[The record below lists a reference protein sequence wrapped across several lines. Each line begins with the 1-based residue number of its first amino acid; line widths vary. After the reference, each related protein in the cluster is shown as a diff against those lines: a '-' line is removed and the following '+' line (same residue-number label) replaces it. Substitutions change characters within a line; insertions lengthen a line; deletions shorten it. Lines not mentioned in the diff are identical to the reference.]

1 MSFLVFKSNYFN
13 CCLIVEICRWDL
25 KYDFFGI
32 LLLKFF
38 LCCELFIDGVVF
50 IREIKSI
57 ILIVMYFLKFGLFF
71 YSLFFIFIISKVDF
85 IFYLICDLSMLKFV

>member
-38 LCCELFIDGVVF
+38 LCCELFIDGLNFELVVF
-50 IREIKSI
+50 IRENKKYYFNCYVFFKN
-57 ILIVMYFLKFGLFF
+57 LVYFFIVYFLYLLLVKLI
-71 YSLFFIFIISKVDF
+71 LFFI
-85 IFYLICDLSMLKFV
+85 